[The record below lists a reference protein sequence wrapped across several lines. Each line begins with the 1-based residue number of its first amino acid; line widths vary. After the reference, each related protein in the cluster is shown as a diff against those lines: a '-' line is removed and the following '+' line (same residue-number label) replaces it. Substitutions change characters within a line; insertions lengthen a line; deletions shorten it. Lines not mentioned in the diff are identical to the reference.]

1 MENYS
6 EFIKQIKP
14 FKFEEYSGISSR
26 EKMAVYTIY
35 YLANND
41 IPTTFDNVCVA
52 CYKFFPEEF
61 KLSGDYPEYPD
72 IAGLNRT
79 LMHLRPSERNLA
91 TGKPNTSYVLTEQ
104 GIALAKQVS
113 DGLEGKAFVSS
124 RSVANHDITKIKLS
138 SKEYRDLVDS
148 AIYKDYL
155 ENPNY
160 SESIIWKLFKVIP
173 FTRIDH
179 LLGQCKKIKDYAKS
193 IDDEA
198 CLNLISKI
206 ETSLKA
212 FSEKKKITEKGIR

>member
-6 EFIKQIKP
+6 EFIKKIKP

-26 EKMAVYTIY
+26 EKMAVYTIF
-35 YLANND
+35 YLTNNN

-61 KLSGDYPEYPD
+61 KLSSDYPEYPD

-104 GIALAKQVS
+104 GLALAKQVS

-173 FTRIDH
+173 FTRIDY

-198 CLNLISKI
+198 CTNLISKI

>member
-1 MENYS
+1 MENYAN
-6 EFIKQIKP
+6 FIKKLNS
-14 FKFEEYSGISSR
+14 FKFEEYAGISSR

-35 YLANND
+35 YLANNN

-61 KLSGDYPEYPD
+61 KLSSDYPEYPD

-104 GIALAKQVS
+104 GLALAKQVS
-113 DGLEGKAFVSS
+113 DGLKGSAFTSN
-124 RSVANHDITKIKLS
+124 RNIANHDITKIKLS
-138 SKEYRDLVDS
+138 SKEYRDLTES
-148 AIYKDYL
+148 NIYKEYL

-173 FTRIDH
+173 FTRIDY
-179 LLGQCKKIKDYAKS
+179 LLSQCKKIKEYAKT
-193 IDDEA
+193 IEDESCA
-198 CLNLISKI
+198 DLISKI
-206 ETSLKA
+206 ELSLKA
-212 FSEKKKITEKGIR
+212 FSEKKKNTEKGLK